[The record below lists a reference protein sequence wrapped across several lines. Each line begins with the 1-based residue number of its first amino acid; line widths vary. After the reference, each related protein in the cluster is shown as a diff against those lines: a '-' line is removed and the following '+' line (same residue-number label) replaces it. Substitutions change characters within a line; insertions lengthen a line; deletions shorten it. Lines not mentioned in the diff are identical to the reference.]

1 MPSSSRYLDRA
12 QQKLRK
18 VKNFV
23 LMSAQNRDNRYVE
36 EVEEEQAEKETSFEK
51 DPNKN
56 NEAVAAIDT
65 SNMTEEAKKSIKEF
79 VKDMS
84 KAPAGKQLGVGA
96 VAGWI
101 SGYIAMKVGKAAA
114 TAIGGSLIFL
124 QIAHY
129 KGYVKINWNQLT
141 NDSQTI
147 AEQVRGKLS
156 RDTKTGVQ
164 KLQEFASQNVYLASG
179 YAGGFL
185 IGMASS

>member
-1 MPSSSRYLDRA
+1 MRA
-12 QQKLRK
+12 GVDKAKTRVKKLCDK
-18 VKNFV
+18 V
-23 LMSAQNRDNRYVE
+23 MARDNR
-36 EVEEEQAEKETSFEK
+36 EVEEEIEKEVSVEK
-51 DPNKN
+51 VTT
-56 NEAVAAIDT
+56 ETII
-65 SNMTEEAKKSIKEF
+65 SSEMTEDAKDTIKKF

-96 VAGWI
+96 ACGWI
-101 SGYIAMKVGKAAA
+101 SGYLAMKIGKAAA
-114 TAIGGSLIFL
+114 TAVGGSLILL

-147 AEQVRGKLS
+147 REQIQDKLS
-156 RDTKTGVQ
+156 RNTQTGLQ
-164 KLQEFASQNVYLASG
+164 KFNEFASQNVYLASG

>member
-1 MPSSSRYLDRA
+1 MA
-12 QQKLRK
+12 
-18 VKNFV
+18 
-23 LMSAQNRDNRYVE
+23 RDNR
-36 EVEEEQAEKETSFEK
+36 EVEEEEEKEVSVEK
-51 DPNKN
+51 PTV
-56 NEAVAAIDT
+56 EIISTEIAM
-65 SNMTEEAKKSIKEF
+65 SEEAKSTITKF

-96 VAGWI
+96 AAGWI
-101 SGYIAMKVGKAAA
+101 SGYLAMKVGKAAA
-114 TAIGGSLIFL
+114 TAVGGSLILL

-147 AEQVRGKLS
+147 CEQMRDKLS
-156 RDTKTGVQ
+156 KNTKTGVQ
-164 KLQEFASQNVYLASG
+164 KFQEFASENVYLASG

>member
-1 MPSSSRYLDRA
+1 MA
-12 QQKLRK
+12 
-18 VKNFV
+18 
-23 LMSAQNRDNRYVE
+23 RDNR
-36 EVEEEQAEKETSFEK
+36 EVEEEEEKEVSVEK
-51 DPNKN
+51 PTV
-56 NEAVAAIDT
+56 EIISTEIAM
-65 SNMTEEAKKSIKEF
+65 SEEAKNTITKF

-96 VAGWI
+96 AAGWI
-101 SGYIAMKVGKAAA
+101 SGYLAMKVGKAAA
-114 TAIGGSLIFL
+114 TAVGGSLILL

-147 AEQVRGKLS
+147 CEQMRDKLS
-156 RDTKTGVQ
+156 KNTQTGVQ
-164 KLQEFASQNVYLASG
+164 KFQEFASENVYLASG

>member
-1 MPSSSRYLDRA
+1 MA
-12 QQKLRK
+12 
-18 VKNFV
+18 
-23 LMSAQNRDNRYVE
+23 RDNRD
-36 EVEEEQAEKETSFEK
+36 VEEEEEKEVSVEK
-51 DPNKN
+51 PTVESVASLIS
-56 NEAVAAIDT
+56 EADAGAM
-65 SNMTEEAKKSIKEF
+65 SEEAKNTVAKF

-96 VAGWI
+96 AAGWV
-101 SGYIAMKVGKAAA
+101 SGYLAMKVGKAAA
-114 TAIGGSLIFL
+114 TAIGGSLILL

-147 AEQVRGKLS
+147 CEQMREKLS
-156 RDTKTGVQ
+156 KNTKTGVQ
-164 KLQEFASQNVYLASG
+164 KFQEFASQNVYLASG

>member
-1 MPSSSRYLDRA
+1 MA
-12 QQKLRK
+12 
-18 VKNFV
+18 
-23 LMSAQNRDNRYVE
+23 RDNRDI
-36 EVEEEQAEKETSFEK
+36 EEEEKEVSVEK
-51 DPNKN
+51 PTVGIITG
-56 NEAVAAIDT
+56 EEIAM
-65 SNMTEEAKKSIKEF
+65 SEEAKNTITKF

-96 VAGWI
+96 AAGWI
-101 SGYIAMKVGKAAA
+101 SGYVAMKVGKAAA
-114 TAIGGSLIFL
+114 TAIGGSLILL

-147 AEQVRGKLS
+147 CEQMRDKLS
-156 RDTKTGVQ
+156 KNTKTGVQ
-164 KLQEFASQNVYLASG
+164 KFQEFASQNVYLASG